1 LVKIRP
7 DGPRASKSVLPVPNE
22 VIAGYRTLHL
32 QEARYTRKAL
42 EAMPDAVANWYG
54 YLTLYDRTLRREH
67 DWPEDEPSDAYW
79 SWSVRLN
86 LATGAAATAKLT
98 LDAAL
103 AGYYSQAYGLLRHM
117 AETWEQIVYLRLNE
131 PAGKH
136 WFSPDGVEPAREPSQ
151 ETILRGIR
159 RRGKDER
166 GVLDN
171 LTLVEEMIGAL
182 NKGAHPSGLMMVQVS
197 TETAGMRNLGAN
209 FNPDLLGAVMDRGTL
224 FMAMLLN
231 EIENIVPVDAA
242 WRAEFDALG
251 EEQRQWH
258 KTAFDTEPGDD
269 TPQSSIA

>member
-1 LVKIRP
+1 MKISP

-32 QEARYTRKAL
+32 QEARYTRQAL
-42 EAMPDAVANWYG
+42 EAMPDAVANWYC

-67 DWPEDEPSDAYW
+67 VWPVDEPSDAYW

-117 AETWEQIVYLRLNE
+117 AETWEQMVYLRLNE
-131 PAGKH
+131 SAAKH

-151 ETILRGIR
+151 GTILRGIR
-159 RRGKDER
+159 RRGKDQR
-166 GVLDN
+166 GLLDN
-171 LTLVEEMIGAL
+171 LTFVEEMIGAL

-197 TETAGMRNLGAN
+197 TESAGMRNLGAI
-209 FNPDLLGAVMDRGTL
+209 FNQELLGVVMDRGTL

-231 EIENIVPVDAA
+231 EIEHIVPVDAA

-251 EEQRQWH
+251 EERRQWH
-258 KTAFDTEPGDD
+258 KAAFDQVPGDD
-269 TPQSSIA
+269 TPESSVP